1 MSHLRPD
8 RALLVKAFEQYC
20 ATYRFKEFSFG
31 SGKLLNRDNTIYV
44 TVME

>member
-1 MSHLRPD
+1 MSHLRPG

-20 ATYRFKEFSFG
+20 ATYRFKEFS
-31 SGKLLNRDNTIYV
+31 SGTGKPLNHDNTIYV